1 MISISYSELS
11 RTINQHCAGRRV
23 LLEAAIEVTH
33 RCPLE
38 CVQCYNNLAVGDK
51 VARQQELSLAEHWR
65 LLDDLADMGCLWVL
79 FTGGEIFARPDF
91 LEIYTYA
98 KKKGFLITL
107 FTNAIL
113 IDQRVADHLAQWPPF
128 CIEVTVYG
136 RTRATYESVTKIP
149 GSYERCLRGI
159 ELLRERQLPLK
170 LKTVAVKLNGDEVIA
185 LRQFA
190 EEDLQVEFKLDPLL
204 NPRIDGSQAPL
215 AVRLSPEQVV
225 GLEMRTPKVEAEYRA
240 LYARDCGQPAPLELD
255 DTLYTCGGGM
265 NSCAIDP
272 YGRVGICV
280 MAQRETYD
288 LRKTGLKD
296 GWDNFLQQ
304 ARAQKRTRTTRCVA
318 CRLQSLC
325 GMCPA
330 WGMLENGDAESPVE
344 FLCEVAHLRAMALG
358 FEVPEHGPCEYCAGG
373 AHNSR
378 LKQAAENIQALSSVA
393 TGCLP
398 VAESFFTVIGEGG
411 PDGRQCQC

>member
-11 RTINQHCAGRRV
+11 RTIHQHYAGRRV
-23 LLEAAIEVTH
+23 LLEVAIEVTH
-33 RCPLE
+33 RCPLQ
-38 CVQCYNNLAVGDK
+38 CVQCYNNLAVGDRA
-51 VARQQELSLAEHWR
+51 ARQRELSLAEHCR
-65 LLDDLADMGCLWVL
+65 LLDELADLGCLWVL

-113 IDQRVADHLAQWPPF
+113 IDQRVADYLAEWPPF
-128 CIEVTVYG
+128 SIEVTVYG
-136 RTRATYESVTKIP
+136 MTKATYESVTKIP

-159 ELLRERQLPLK
+159 ELLRQRQLPLK
-170 LKTVAVKLNGDEVIA
+170 LKTVAVKLNCHELSA
-185 LRQFA
+185 LRQHA
-190 EEDLQVEFKLDPLL
+190 EDDLQVEFKLDSLL

-215 AVRLSPEQVV
+215 AERLSPEQVV
-225 GLEMRTPKVEAEYRA
+225 AVEMQTPKVAAEYRA
-240 LYARDCGQPAPLELD
+240 LYARDCGQPAPTELD
-255 DTLYTCGGGM
+255 DKLYICGGGI

-280 MAQRETYD
+280 MAQQETYD

-296 GWDNFLQQ
+296 GWDNFLQH
-304 ARAQKRTRTTRCVA
+304 ARAQKRTHETRCSS
-318 CRLQSLC
+318 CRLQSVC

-330 WGMLENGDAESPVE
+330 WGALENGDAESPVE

-358 FEVPEHGPCEYCAGG
+358 AVVPEHGPCQYCAGG
-373 AHNSR
+373 AQNGR
-378 LKQAAENIQALSSVA
+378 LKQAAENIAALSPA
-393 TGCLP
+393 DLGCIP
-398 VAESFFTVIGEGG
+398 AAESLFTVLGEGVNG
-411 PDGRQCQC
+411 QCQC